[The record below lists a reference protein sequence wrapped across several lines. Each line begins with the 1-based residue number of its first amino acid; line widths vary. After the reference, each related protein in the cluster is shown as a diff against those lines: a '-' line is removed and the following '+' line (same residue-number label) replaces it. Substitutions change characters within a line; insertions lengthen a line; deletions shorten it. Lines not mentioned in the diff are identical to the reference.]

1 MFTGGRHPLAAGY
14 VAVAG
19 ILLVACGTESSVTP
33 SENSTASSTTASSTT
48 ASASSATASA
58 AASAAEVTITPIVG
72 TVLHE
77 PVPVPA
83 TDGRTHLVYEVELTN
98 ATSQNMTVREAVV
111 RADGEELLT
120 LDAEAL
126 PQWMRVFGQPEPTA
140 TFGPGQAGRL
150 WLDVA
155 LDEGATAPSSLEHVL
170 TVIPETPSDP
180 LLPETITETVAPVAV
195 STRTPIEVAPP
206 VRGPGWLDG
215 NGCCVVS
222 AHRGAVSPLAGQ
234 FWAAERFAI
243 DYVQLDADGKLYVGD
258 PTRNETYP
266 YFGADILAAGD
277 GPVVAVVDDLP
288 EQTPGSNPS
297 GLKVTEYAG
306 NHVVQDLGN
315 GNYAL
320 YAHLQPGS
328 ITVQPGD
335 SLTRGQ
341 SIAKL
346 GNSGNSS
353 AAHLHFHV
361 MDGPDPLASNGLPFV
376 FSAFDLT
383 GQVVGDDSIEELERT
398 GGPVPTS
405 TTETGRRTGEL
416 PLYLDVTT
424 FD

>member
-1 MFTGGRHPLAAGY
+1 M
-14 VAVAG
+14 AG

-33 SENSTASSTTASSTT
+33 SENSTASSTASSTT
-48 ASASSATASA
+48 AAPAS
-58 AASAAEVTITPIVG
+58 SAAEVTITPIVG

-111 RADGEELLT
+111 RGDGEELLT
-120 LDAEAL
+120 LDADAL
-126 PQWMRVFGQPEPTA
+126 PQWTRVFGRTEPTS

-150 WLDVA
+150 WVDVA
-155 LDEGATAPSSLEHVL
+155 LDAGATVPTSLEHVL
-170 TVIPETPSDP
+170 TVIPETPSEP
-180 LLPETITETVAPVAV
+180 LLPETITETVAPVTV
-195 STRTPIEVAPP
+195 STRTPIEVDPP

-215 NGCCVVS
+215 NGCCVVTP
-222 AHRGAVSPLAGQ
+222 HRGAVSPLAGQ

-258 PTRNETYP
+258 ATRNESYP

-288 EQTPGSNPS
+288 EQTPGTNPS

-306 NHVVQDLGN
+306 NHVVQYLGG

-328 ITVQPGD
+328 ISVRPGD
-335 SLTRGQ
+335 TLTRGQ

-353 AAHLHFHV
+353 SAHLHFHV

-376 FSAFDLT
+376 FTAFDLT
-383 GQVVGDDSIEELERT
+383 GQVVGDDSIDTLEST

-416 PLYLDVTT
+416 PLYLDVMT
-424 FD
+424 FDR